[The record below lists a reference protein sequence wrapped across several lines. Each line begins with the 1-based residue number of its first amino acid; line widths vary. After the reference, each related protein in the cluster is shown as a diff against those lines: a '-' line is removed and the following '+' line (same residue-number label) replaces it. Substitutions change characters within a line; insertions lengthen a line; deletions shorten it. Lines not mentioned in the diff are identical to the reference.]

1 MKTDL
6 FVPSAAA
13 DRLASASGAHAG
25 TDGTS
30 DGSGPSGGGGGSN
43 HVAVPSYVPVLFVVI
58 VFSAALVLGWWI
70 IKRLRASRSGWRGLM
85 GLEMAPQRPR
95 LSEVMRAAVQPST
108 RHERW
113 SGIYVS
119 TPVICIYRGSRFA
132 VRAGAGFT
140 WLMTKLTTTAFSSP
154 SI

>member
-43 HVAVPSYVPVLFVVI
+43 HVAVPSYVPVLFVVTSPGGHRKADLREI
-58 VFSAALVLGWWI
+58 FEMQKVRDEEICSKLVEENYRKACTFGGGW
-70 IKRLRASRSGWRGLM
+70 
-85 GLEMAPQRPR
+85 
-95 LSEVMRAAVQPST
+95 
-108 RHERW
+108 
-113 SGIYVS
+113 
-119 TPVICIYRGSRFA
+119 
-132 VRAGAGFT
+132 
-140 WLMTKLTTTAFSSP
+140 
-154 SI
+154 